1 MTDNQNIFNSWHR
14 AFAELLRELFTPL
27 DIAVFPEVPVMSKP
41 PQVDILLFRR
51 EQAVWTAEQFERLPD
66 GIRQCN
72 AAYILLE
79 FKYTE
84 SVNEEAF
91 VQARMY
97 DYLYKRHQKLTDKE
111 VQTFIVSAKKPFLR
125 TRKKWGYETAIHQG
139 VYKSH
144 NEFLKNIPLISLN
157 ELACKRHNAY
167 FKLFASHKVEREHAF
182 KMLEREGLPLMPE
195 PLEFLLSGLRLL
207 RGEQEMRELTPEE
220 VQELGRKWGKHYLSR
235 LSPEDIAG
243 IPLEK
248 RLASIPI
255 EKRLAGIPT
264 EKRLAG
270 IPTKKRLAGIP
281 VEKRLAGIPTEK
293 RLAGIPSEEIRAY
306 LRSLK

>member
-1 MTDNQNIFNSWHR
+1 MTDNNKNIFNSWHR

-51 EQAVWTAEQFERLPD
+51 EQAVWTDEQFERLPD
-66 GIRQCN
+66 GIRQSH

-97 DYLYKRHQKLTDKE
+97 DYLYKRHQKLTDKQ

-125 TRKKWGYETAIHQG
+125 TRKKWGYETAAYQG
-139 VYKSH
+139 VYKS
-144 NEFLKNIPLISLN
+144 NSECLKNIPLISLN

-220 VQELGRKWGKHYLSR
+220 VLEMGRKWGKRYLST
-235 LSPEDIAG
+235 LPPE
-243 IPLEK
+243 E
-248 RLASIPI
+248 
-255 EKRLAGIPT
+255 RLAGIPM
-264 EKRLAG
+264 EE
-270 IPTKKRLAGIP
+270 RLAGIP
-281 VEKRLAGIPTEK
+281 VEKRLAGIPSEE
-293 RLAGIPSEEIRAY
+293 RLAGITLPEVFRHFKPEEIKAY
-306 LRSLK
+306 FKSLK